1 MSDTAAAHLGRI
13 VQLVAELSR
22 DALASEVGIPLAAL
36 AARLGV
42 SPETVQQDLRTL
54 TAISD
59 DAEVEWLQSLAVWQE
74 GDRVAAVSQ
83 GPFRRPMRF
92 TREELLAIRVGLA
105 LEGEAGVAL
114 AARLARELAGP
125 PHPPLPPSPAVGD
138 TPVHVAGLPGEGEL
152 RVVALA
158 NLAIENG
165 RVLTLL
171 YAGERDFAGSP
182 RAVEPHQVVHANGR
196 AYIVAWCRHARDWRH
211 FRADRVLDASIDAA
225 EFEPRA
231 FLAVEQP
238 KDLLRAGQADTD
250 DVVVRYSPAV
260 ARWLAERHPEAKR
273 LPDGALEVTHRV
285 AEPAW
290 LVRQVL
296 GYADEAE
303 VVAPAAYRAAVR
315 RAVTA

>member
-1 MSDTAAAHLGRI
+1 MTETAAGQIQRI
-13 VQLVAELSR
+13 VRLVAELSR
-22 DALASEVGIPLAAL
+22 DAMAGEHGIALADI

-42 SPETVQQDLRTL
+42 APDVVQQDLRTL

-59 DAEVEWLQSLAVWQE
+59 DADVEWLQSLSVWQE
-74 GDRVAAVSQ
+74 GDRVSAVSR

-92 TREELLAIRVGLA
+92 TADELLAIRVGLA
-105 LEGEAGVAL
+105 LEGDAGLAL
-114 AARLARELAGP
+114 AERLAGELSGVPAD
-125 PHPPLPPSPAVGD
+125 PSVQ
-138 TPVHVAGLPGEGEL
+138 VAGLPGEGEQ

-158 NLAIENG
+158 TLAIETG
-165 RVLTLL
+165 RVLSLL
-171 YAGERDFAGSP
+171 YAGERDFAGSA

-196 AYIVAWCRHARDWRH
+196 AYIVAWCRRARDWRH
-211 FRADRVLDASIDAA
+211 FRADRVLDAALEA
-225 EFEPRA
+225 GTFEPRV
-231 FLAVEQP
+231 LPAVDRPEG
-238 KDLLRAGQADTD
+238 LLRARQSDTH

-260 ARWLAERHPEAKR
+260 ARWLAERHADAKR

-290 LVRQVL
+290 LVRLVL

-303 VVAPAAYRAAVR
+303 VVSPVSYRAAVR